1 MGEKLFAPVMIGIA
15 IFLFILAF
23 ATIQYNKLLK
33 RTRYGKEHPEDW
45 LFHDF
50 YLKVYSGFWGA
61 KKPDE
66 VAVKLGIKIDQY
78 YQSCKILRITPNTKK
93 LIVHHIYGLASWF
106 LFGILALLV
115 NIVFI
120 VPGIAVFIYFLIYD
134 QRKLDQKAEE
144 KKMQIENELPRFLDL
159 LKPELEIGMPIET
172 AVYMI
177 CEKFDSLLSEEL
189 LLSMQEMRLG
199 VSGWNKAIENVAA
212 KYDVETLNDFAMDI
226 STSYRKGIPVVHSV
240 ERKTQE
246 IRKTHLLT
254 VKERATKATNTILIP
269 TMLFQFLPM
278 MAFNIFPIFQQ
289 TLSIF

>member
-1 MGEKLFAPVMIGIA
+1 MIGIA

-61 KKPDE
+61 KNPDE

-120 VPGIAVFIYFLIYD
+120 VPGIAVFIYFLILIP
-134 QRKLDQKAEE
+134 K
-144 KKMQIENELPRFLDL
+144 NELILHDSNNYVCLSHFHYTTRLHVRL
-159 LKPELEIGMPIET
+159 PI
-172 AVYMI
+172 Y
-177 CEKFDSLLSEEL
+177 
-189 LLSMQEMRLG
+189 
-199 VSGWNKAIENVAA
+199 N
-212 KYDVETLNDFAMDI
+212 Y
-226 STSYRKGIPVVHSV
+226 
-240 ERKTQE
+240 
-246 IRKTHLLT
+246 
-254 VKERATKATNTILIP
+254 
-269 TMLFQFLPM
+269 
-278 MAFNIFPIFQQ
+278 
-289 TLSIF
+289 